1 MSIIDS
7 ALPQIRQLHPYSPGK
22 PVEELERELGIGH
35 AIKLASNENPLGRSP
50 LVDDALRRAGEHL
63 ELYPDANAYYLK
75 QHLAQKLGV
84 SENQITIGNGS
95 NDVLDLVA
103 RSFLD
108 GGTEAVYSQYAFMV
122 YAMVTQAC
130 GAAARV
136 ADALGEDS
144 AQPYGHDLEAMLA
157 LVNENTRLVFVA
169 NPNNPTG
176 NWLLHDELE
185 AFLQAVPASVAI
197 VIDEAYFEYV
207 DIDGYPNALDWLDTY
222 PNLIVTRTFSKIYG
236 LAGLRLGY
244 AVSSTEV
251 CELLNRV
258 RQPFNGNALALAA
271 ARAALDDDD
280 FVEQSRLVNQQGLE
294 RMRLG
299 FDERGLYYI
308 PSAGNFLTVR
318 FGERSGAVY
327 QGLLERGVITRPI
340 ANYGMPQFL
349 RISVGTGEQIDRLFE
364 ALDQLS

>member
-35 AIKLASNENPLGRSP
+35 ALKLASNENPIGCSP
-50 LVDDALRRAGEHL
+50 LVGEALRRASEHV

-75 QHLAQKLGV
+75 QRLAQKLGV
-84 SENQITIGNGS
+84 GENQITIGNGS

-108 GGTEAVYSQYAFMV
+108 GATEAVYSQYAFMV

-130 GAAARV
+130 GARARV
-136 ADALGEDS
+136 AEALGDDS
-144 AQPYGHDLEAMLA
+144 DQPYGHDLEAMLA
-157 LVNENTRLVFVA
+157 LINDRTRLVFIA
-169 NPNNPTG
+169 NPNNPSG
-176 NWLLHDELE
+176 NWLLRDELE
-185 AFLQAVPASVAI
+185 AFLRAVPERVAI
-197 VIDEAYFEYV
+197 IIDEAYFEYV
-207 DIDGYPNALDWLDTY
+207 DIDGYPNALHWLDAY
-222 PNLIVTRTFSKIYG
+222 PNLIVTRTFSKIHG

-244 AVSSTEV
+244 AVSSAEI

-271 ARAALDDDD
+271 ARAALDDDA
-280 FVEQSRLVNQQGLE
+280 FVEQSRLVNRQGLQ
-294 RMRLG
+294 RMRQG

-308 PSAGNFLTVR
+308 PSAGNFLSVR

-349 RISVGTGEQIDRLFE
+349 RISVGTGEQIDRLFQ
-364 ALDQLS
+364 ALDELP